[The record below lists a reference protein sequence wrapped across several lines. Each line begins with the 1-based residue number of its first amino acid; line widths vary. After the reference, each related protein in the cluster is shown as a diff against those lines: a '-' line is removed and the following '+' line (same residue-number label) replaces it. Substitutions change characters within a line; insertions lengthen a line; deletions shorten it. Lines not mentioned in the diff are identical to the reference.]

1 MTSSRLR
8 DLFDQAGQ
16 SPWLDNLK
24 REYLLNGEF
33 DRVISNG
40 IRGLTS
46 NPTIFQKAIQ
56 GSSLYDAQFSEAA
69 QKGLTTEE
77 IFWELVIS
85 DIADAADIF
94 SSLHATS
101 SGLDGYVSV
110 EVSPQLAHDCE
121 GTIAA
126 AQLLHDRIGRRNVM
140 IKIPATKEC
149 IPAIEEVVSRGINVN
164 VTLIFGLERYQEVM
178 DAYVRGVARMKS
190 TQPTLVQEVSSV
202 ASFFISRVDSE
213 IDRQLDALSSA
224 EALRLRGKAA
234 IAQAKI
240 AYAMFGKSF
249 GSSQWQ
255 ALAQSG
261 AQVQRPLWAS
271 TSTKNPDYPDTMYVD
286 HLIGPHSVNTLPDTT
301 MEAFRDHGSIAE
313 TITHDVDEAHRT
325 LSALASLGI
334 NMSEVADKLEREGV
348 ASFAQSF
355 VDVLQVLEDK
365 RSQ

>member
-8 DLFDQAGQ
+8 ELFDQAGQ

-33 DRVISNG
+33 ERVLANG

-56 GSSLYDAQFSEAA
+56 GSSLYDEQYSEAA
-69 QKGLTTEE
+69 KRGLTTEE

-85 DIADAADIF
+85 DITDAADIF
-94 SSLHATS
+94 HSVYRSS

-110 EVSPQLAHDCE
+110 EVSPRLAHDCA

-126 AQLLHDRIGRRNVM
+126 AQNLHDRIHRRNVM
-140 IKIPATKEC
+140 IKIPATKAG
-149 IPAIEEVVSRGINVN
+149 IPAIEEVISRGINVN

-178 DAYVRGVARMKS
+178 DAYIRGIERLKVLHPHLVPEVA
-190 TQPTLVQEVSSV
+190 SV

-213 IDRQLDALSSA
+213 VDRQLDLLSSA
-224 EALRLRGKAA
+224 EALSLRGKAA
-234 IAQAKI
+234 IAQAKV
-240 AYAMFGKSF
+240 AYAMFEKTF
-249 GSSQWQ
+249 GSTQWR

-286 HLIGPHSVNTLPDTT
+286 QLIGPHSVNTLPDLT
-301 MEAFRDHGSIAE
+301 MDAFSDHGFIEE
-313 TITHDVDEAHRT
+313 TITQHVDEAQRT
-325 LSALASLGI
+325 LGALQSNGI
-334 NMSEVADKLEREGV
+334 YMSEVADKLEREGV
-348 ASFAQSF
+348 DSFAQSF

-365 RSQ
+365 RNR